1 MEMLG
6 ESGKRVYERRE
17 VDEEGGKK
25 RNPRAEIE
33 RFLCGK
39 YEPVGFVN
47 GRMAFVEGH
56 CK

>member
-25 RNPRAEIE
+25 EIQE
-33 RFLCGK
+33 QR
-39 YEPVGFVN
+39 
-47 GRMAFVEGH
+47 
-56 CK
+56 